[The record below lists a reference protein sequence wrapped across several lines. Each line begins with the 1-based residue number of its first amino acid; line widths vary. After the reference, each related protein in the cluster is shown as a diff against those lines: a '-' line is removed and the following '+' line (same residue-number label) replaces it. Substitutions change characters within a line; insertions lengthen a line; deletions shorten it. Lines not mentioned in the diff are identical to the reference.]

1 MELIFEL
8 SSPQQQAFELHRS
21 LSRCVTQDRKLKHR
35 GEHQRKS
42 PIAVVSVKGINFIRA
57 HQHKKTQLLS
67 LVPRAV

>member
-42 PIAVVSVKGINFIRA
+42 PIAVVSVKGINFIRTST
-57 HQHKKTQLLS
+57 KRLNQLLS
-67 LVPRAV
+67 LNLAPV